1 MPKYLNVIG
10 PVCHK
15 LRTKKGWT
23 QEQVAAKCTIAGFNM
38 SRGIYA
44 NIEIQNRK
52 VSDFELVYLAR
63 VFRVKPNDLL
73 PTTMPAWTKY
83 IVTGHCKE

>member
-1 MPKYLNVIG
+1 
-10 PVCHK
+10 
-15 LRTKKGWT
+15 
-23 QEQVAAKCTIAGFNM
+23 VAAKCTIAGFNM

-63 VFRVKPNDLL
+63 VFRVGPEELL
-73 PTTMPAWTKY
+73 PKKMPSWTKN